1 MSSSP
6 RKRKSTDV
14 DGADDNGPV
23 VGGPTNPLVT
33 PMLTD
38 MYQLSMS
45 YAYWKANKHND
56 EAVFDLFFRKCP
68 FKGEFCIFAGLEEC
82 LRFCESFKYTADDI
96 EYIKTLLPET
106 TEEAYFTWLG
116 GLNCSDVKIYAPK
129 EGRMM
134 FPKQPLLRI
143 EGPLGICQL
152 LETTLLNL
160 VNYPSLISTNAAR
173 IRLASG
179 PDVNL
184 LEFGLRRAQGPDGA
198 ISASKYAY
206 MGGFDGTSNVAVG
219 KLTGIAVKGT
229 HAHAYVMSYTGMH
242 DLNSTTILKSNGEE
256 VEFVSLVLEKKAAL
270 GFKNTN
276 DAELAAFISYAQAY
290 PKGFLALVDT
300 YDTIYSGVP
309 NYLSVAWAL
318 HECGYKS
325 LGIRL
330 DSGDLAYLS
339 KKAREMFKSADKI
352 AKKDLFGK
360 DTIVAS
366 NDLNEQVI
374 LALNSQGHEINAF
387 GVGTNLVTCLT
398 QPALG
403 CVYKLVEIKGAP
415 RIKLSQEVEKLVI
428 PGRKHLFRCYGSD
441 NTPLL
446 DLMCLYS
453 ESVPTAGSRMLVRHP
468 FNENKRAYV
477 TPSRVEPLLSLTW
490 DGANGGRQAP
500 AESLSTCRQ
509 RCLDELAIIRQD
521 HIRSTNATPYK
532 TSVTTRL
539 YDFIHELWLNNAPV
553 QDLA

>member
-1 MSSSP
+1 MSSFSP
-6 RKRKSTDV
+6 RKREIAGV
-14 DGADDNGPV
+14 DNSDDGR
-23 VGGPTNPLVT
+23 PTNPLVT

-56 EAVFDLFFRKCP
+56 ETVFDLFFRKCP

-82 LRFCESFKYTADDI
+82 LRLCESFQYTTDDI
-96 EYIKTLLPET
+96 AYIKTLLPDT
-106 TEEAYFTWLG
+106 TEEDYFTWLG
-116 GLNCSDVKIYAPK
+116 GLDCSGVKIYAVQ
-129 EGRMM
+129 EGRLV

-160 VNYPSLISTNAAR
+160 VNYPSLVATNAAR

-179 PDVNL
+179 PGINL

-229 HAHAYVMSYTGMH
+229 HAHAYVMSYTGMD
-242 DLNSTTILKSNGEE
+242 DLNSTTIVKADGQTI
-256 VEFVSLVLEKKAAL
+256 EFVDLVLEKKSAL
-270 GFKNTN
+270 GFSNTN
-276 DAELAAFISYAQAY
+276 EAELAAFISYAQAY

-300 YDTIYSGVP
+300 YDTIQSGVP

-318 HECGYKS
+318 HECGHKS

-339 KKAREMFKSADKI
+339 KKARQMFQTADKT
-352 AKKDLFGK
+352 ANMAVFGK
-360 DTIVAS
+360 DSIVAS
-366 NDLNEQVI
+366 NDLNEEVI
-374 LALNSQGHEINAF
+374 LALNRQGHEINAF

-428 PGRKHLFRCYGSD
+428 PGKKHLYRCYGSD
-441 NTPLL
+441 DTPLL
-446 DLMCLYS
+446 DLMQLDS
-453 ESVPTAGSRMLVRHP
+453 EPAPKAGERMLVRHP
-468 FNENKRAYV
+468 FSENKRAYV
-477 TPSRVEPLLSLTW
+477 TPSRIEPLLTLAW
-490 DGANGGRQAP
+490 DGAKGGRQAP
-500 AESLSTCRQ
+500 SESLATCRQ
-509 RCLDELAIIRQD
+509 RCMEELANIRQD

-532 TSVTTRL
+532 TSVTARL
-539 YDFIHELWLNNAPV
+539 YDFIHELWLQNAPV
-553 QDLA
+553 QDLT